1 MNLFSQGIDPQIDF
15 SDIDEIRRTV
25 EYCNQLPVHERHPY
39 GGDLVYTAF
48 SGSHQDAIKK
58 GFEAM
63 AARRRRAR
71 ASTSTTSTWA
81 VPYLPIDPHDV
92 GRSYEAVVRVNSQS
106 GKGGVAYLLK
116 SEHHLDLPRRLQI
129 EFSQVVQ
136 RRTDDDGGEVVAGAS
151 SGPAS
156 RTSTCRTPASAVG
169 PVRAVL
175 GTRSDSRSTSSDELV
190 GRSARR
196 RPSPSPCRARATVR
210 SRRSSMR
217 CATIGVDVRVLDYPE
232 HALAA
237 AATPRAAAY
246 VECAVGERVLWGVG
260 HRRRHRHRVLEG
272 RHLGGQ
278 PRRAGVG
285 PAAGCRNQDWHPYG
299 VISVHTVGGRRV
311 GAEEVGMTNDAGPS
325 SALVKREPFGPYD
338 HVAEQAHE
346 YYIDG
351 FADVAVDVAKGALPF
366 MLAVEDFA
374 TVRYL
379 HYTACCA
386 MLELGRYDEA
396 AREARALLG
405 RVDDNSPWR
414 AKALAVLGD
423 ASIRRGDTAAAIDS
437 LAEAYALVEGRPPA
451 TYDELSA
458 AQGLAIVLGHAQL
471 FDASD
476 EVFELCLRCNVTT
489 VGAQAAQ
496 ARVLVL
502 QEAALLQAMWG
513 AALEI
518 DGREREAAVRYHA
531 CLSRTLAMM
540 SAIDGDDELLA
551 RAEVMEAYVLGR
563 LGAHALAEA
572 RMLAAT
578 ARFPLRPEL
587 PEVLLA
593 KLGLGAA
600 HARREEFA
608 QARENLQAVADE
620 AMSRD
625 RWVWSLTA
633 LAALAAVD
641 VVEYGPH
648 PAVGRWQMLARET
661 TQSIVCNER
670 SN

>member
-1 MNLFSQGIDPQIDF
+1 
-15 SDIDEIRRTV
+15 
-25 EYCNQLPVHERHPY
+25 
-39 GGDLVYTAF
+39 
-48 SGSHQDAIKK
+48 
-58 GFEAM
+58 
-63 AARRRRAR
+63 
-71 ASTSTTSTWA
+71 
-81 VPYLPIDPHDV
+81 
-92 GRSYEAVVRVNSQS
+92 VR
-106 GKGGVAYLLK
+106 
-116 SEHHLDLPRRLQI
+116 
-129 EFSQVVQ
+129 
-136 RRTDDDGGEVVAGAS
+136 
-151 SGPAS
+151 
-156 RTSTCRTPASAVG
+156 
-169 PVRAVL
+169 
-175 GTRSDSRSTSSDELV
+175 
-190 GRSARR
+190 
-196 RPSPSPCRARATVR
+196 
-210 SRRSSMR
+210 
-217 CATIGVDVRVLDYPE
+217 
-232 HALAA
+232 
-237 AATPRAAAY
+237 
-246 VECAVGERVLWGVG
+246 
-260 HRRRHRHRVLEG
+260 
-272 RHLGGQ
+272 
-278 PRRAGVG
+278 
-285 PAAGCRNQDWHPYG
+285 
-299 VISVHTVGGRRV
+299 
-311 GAEEVGMTNDAGPS
+311 AEEVGMTNEAGPS

-338 HVAEQAHE
+338 HVAEQAHD

-366 MLAVEDFA
+366 MLAVEDIA

-396 AREARALLG
+396 AREAQALLG
-405 RVDDNSPWR
+405 RVDDNLPWR

-423 ASIRRGDTAAAIDS
+423 ASIRRGDTAAPIDA

-502 QEAALLQAMWG
+502 QEAALLQATWG

-540 SAIDGDDELLA
+540 SSIDGDDELLA

-578 ARFPLRPEL
+578 ARFPLRAEL

-661 TQSIVCNER
+661 TQRLWGER
-670 SN
+670 ESRFVALRDRMSLRALTEEADQLGKAALLDPLTGLGNRRLLDRRLRLATGQLCVVFVDVDKFKAVNDTFGHDVGDGVLVRVADILHELTRADDTVVRYGGDEFVVLIPGVSQEEAAAIAARVHSSVAAHEWSELAPGLRVTVSVGLATEEPMRALAAADEAMLEAKRAGRDRVAVS